1 MPGVE
6 AVIMKA
12 QLRWVGH
19 VVRIDDSRLPK
30 MISSLSWPLVRVTLD
45 AHLKR
50 FKEKHPL
57 VCATF
62 PLLDGKLSPQ
72 TVAPGEWPS

>member
-30 MISSLSWPLVRVTLD
+30 MIFSLSWPLVRVTLD
-45 AHLKR
+45 AHLRGSK
-50 FKEKHPL
+50 KSIP
-57 VCATF
+57 
-62 PLLDGKLSPQ
+62 
-72 TVAPGEWPS
+72 